1 MIEKRWALQDAK
13 THFSSMLD
21 QAQSNGP
28 QMVTKDGEDA
38 VVVLSS
44 ADYQKLTKP
53 KTSLVEFLQNSPL
66 AEEDLDLTSSKE
78 LPRNVDL

>member
-13 THFSSMLD
+13 SHFSSLLD
-21 QAQSNGP
+21 RAQNSGP